1 MPLPIFAV
9 SLCAPNSQKAS
20 RFNSAITLTNRSSSI
35 FIHKTIRPDAPPRHA
50 SFATHGR
57 SSEAEPIFSASELRP
72 CVAKLA
78 CLGGASGRMVLW
90 IKIEDDLFV
99 KVIAELK
106 RLAFCEFGA
115 HSDTAKIGSG
125 IARR

>member
-1 MPLPIFAV
+1 M
-9 SLCAPNSQKAS
+9 
-20 RFNSAITLTNRSSSI
+20 TLRR
-35 FIHKTIRPDAPPRHA
+35 IRADAEKI
-50 SFATHGR
+50 G
-57 SSEAEPIFSASELRP
+57 SASELRP

-78 CLGGASGRMVLW
+78 RLGGASGRMVLR
-90 IKIEDDLFV
+90 IKIEDDLFAE
-99 KVIAELK
+99 VIAELK